1 MSRYKTYSI
10 NTKRAFKDGGRQAPA
25 ISKKEFIDRLT
36 DFVEQYKE
44 DYDDTSGAVWGT
56 ALKIIRRMYTDK
68 KSENWIKKDFKGI
81 KFNWE
86 NYDIVGDVRT
96 TKGIPYQLFN
106 AHGDWEIPVYFM
118 IYYDGKKIRVYVPT
132 VGNTWRQDL
141 KQALGNVYKAQRDI
155 KSDDEYVYEE
165 LLKDKLID
173 KQDNVSGG
181 IAEHIVADKDL
192 MIKDFSNR
200 LEVKKKSTNE
210 RFNSE
215 TERLRRA
222 ILEDVCKYFQKKIN
236 ESLD

>member
-10 NTKRAFKDGGRQAPA
+10 NTKRALKDGGRQALA
-25 ISKKEFIDRLT
+25 ISEKEFLDRLT

-56 ALKIIRRMYTDK
+56 ALKIIHRMYTDK

-81 KFNWE
+81 KFDWE

-118 IYYDGKKIRVYVPT
+118 VYYDGKKIRVYVPT

-141 KQALGNVYKAQRDI
+141 KQALGNVYKAQKDI
-155 KSDDEYVYEE
+155 KSDDEYVYDE

-173 KQDNVSGG
+173 KQDKVPGG

-210 RFNSE
+210 RFDSE

>member
-1 MSRYKTYSI
+1 MSHKTYSI

-25 ISKKEFIDRLT
+25 ISEKEYLDKLT

-44 DYDDTSGAVWGT
+44 DYDDTSGAVWGP

-81 KFNWE
+81 HFDWE

-141 KQALGNVYKAQRDI
+141 KQALGNVYKAQRGI
-155 KSDDEYVYEE
+155 KTDDEYVYDE

-173 KQDNVSGG
+173 KQDNVPGR
-181 IAEHIVADKDL
+181 IAEDIVAKKDL

-210 RFNSE
+210 KFDSE

-222 ILEDVCKYFQKKIN
+222 ILEDVCKYFQEKID
-236 ESLD
+236 ESIY

>member
-25 ISKKEFIDRLT
+25 ISEKEFLGRLT

-118 IYYDGKKIRVYVPT
+118 VYYDGKKIRVYVPT

-141 KQALGNVYKAQRDI
+141 KQALGNVYKAQKDI
-155 KSDDEYVYEE
+155 KSDDEYVYDE

-173 KQDNVSGG
+173 KQDKVPGG

-200 LEVKKKSTNE
+200 LEVKNKSTNE
-210 RFNSE
+210 RFDSE

>member
-1 MSRYKTYSI
+1 MSHKTYSI
-10 NTKRAFKDGGRQAPA
+10 NTKRAFKDGGRQAPV
-25 ISKKEFIDRLT
+25 ISKKEYLDKLT

-44 DYDDTSGAVWGT
+44 DYDDTSGAIWGP

-81 KFNWE
+81 HFDWE

-96 TKGIPYQLFN
+96 TKGVPYQLFY
-106 AHGDWEIPVYFM
+106 AGGDWEIPVYFM
-118 IYYDGKKIRVYVPT
+118 VYYDGKRIRVYVPT

-141 KQALGNVYKAQRDI
+141 KQALGNVDKAQRGI
-155 KSDDEYVYEE
+155 KTDDEYVYDE

-173 KQDNVSGG
+173 KQDNVPGR
-181 IAEHIVADKDL
+181 IAEVIVAKKDL

-210 RFNSE
+210 RFDSE

>member
-1 MSRYKTYSI
+1 MSKQKTYSI

-25 ISKKEFIDRLT
+25 ISEKEYLDKLT

-44 DYDDTSGAVWGT
+44 DYDDTSGSVWVP
-56 ALKIIRRMYTDK
+56 ALKIICRMYMDK
-68 KSENWIKKDFKGI
+68 KSQNWIKKDFKGI
-81 KFNWE
+81 HFDWE

-96 TKGIPYQLFN
+96 TKGVPYQLFY
-106 AHGDWEIPVYFM
+106 AGGDWEIPVYFM
-118 IYYDGKKIRVYVPT
+118 VYYDGKRIRVYVPT

-141 KQALGNVYKAQRDI
+141 KQALGNVRKAQRGI
-155 KSDDEYVYEE
+155 KTDNEYVYDE
-165 LLKDKLID
+165 LIKDKLINKTD
-173 KQDNVSGG
+173 YGPG
-181 IAEHIVADKDL
+181 RIAEDIVAKKDL

-210 RFNSE
+210 MFNSE
-215 TERLRRA
+215 IERLRRD

>member
-10 NTKRAFKDGGRQAPA
+10 NTKRAFKNGGRQAPV
-25 ISKKEFIDRLT
+25 ISEKEYLDKLT

-44 DYDDTSGAVWGT
+44 DYDDTSGAVWGP
-56 ALKIIRRMYTDK
+56 ALKIIRRMYMDK

-81 KFNWE
+81 HFNWE
-86 NYDIVGDVRT
+86 NYDIIGDVRT

-118 IYYDGKKIRVYVPT
+118 VYYDGKRIRVYVPT

-155 KSDDEYVYEE
+155 KTDDEYVYEQ

-173 KQDNVSGG
+173 KKDNGPGG

-210 RFNSE
+210 KFDSE
-215 TERLRRA
+215 TERLRRT
-222 ILEDVCKYFQKKIN
+222 ILEDVCKYFQEKID
-236 ESLD
+236 ESID

>member
-1 MSRYKTYSI
+1 M
-10 NTKRAFKDGGRQAPA
+10 
-25 ISKKEFIDRLT
+25 
-36 DFVEQYKE
+36 
-44 DYDDTSGAVWGT
+44 
-56 ALKIIRRMYTDK
+56 
-68 KSENWIKKDFKGI
+68 
-81 KFNWE
+81 
-86 NYDIVGDVRT
+86 RT

-118 IYYDGKKIRVYVPT
+118 VYYDGKKIRVYVPT

-141 KQALGNVYKAQRDI
+141 KQALGNVYKAQRNI
-155 KSDDEYVYEE
+155 KSDDEYVYDE

-173 KQDNVSGG
+173 KQDNVPGG

-210 RFNSE
+210 MFDSE

-222 ILEDVCKYFQKKIN
+222 ILEDVCKYFQKKID
-236 ESLD
+236 ESMI

>member
-25 ISKKEFIDRLT
+25 ISEKEFLDKLA

-81 KFNWE
+81 KFDWE

-118 IYYDGKKIRVYVPT
+118 VYYDGKKIRVYVPT

-173 KQDNVSGG
+173 KQDNVPGG
-181 IAEHIVADKDL
+181 IAEHIVADKNL

-210 RFNSE
+210 KFDSE

-222 ILEDVCKYFQKKIN
+222 ILEDVCKYFQKKID

>member
-1 MSRYKTYSI
+1 M
-10 NTKRAFKDGGRQAPA
+10 
-25 ISKKEFIDRLT
+25 
-36 DFVEQYKE
+36 
-44 DYDDTSGAVWGT
+44 
-56 ALKIIRRMYTDK
+56 
-68 KSENWIKKDFKGI
+68 
-81 KFNWE
+81 
-86 NYDIVGDVRT
+86 RT

-118 IYYDGKKIRVYVPT
+118 VYYDGKRIRVYVPT

-155 KSDDEYVYEE
+155 KTDDEYVYDE

-173 KQDNVSGG
+173 KQDNVPGRIS
-181 IAEHIVADKDL
+181 EYIVADKDL
-192 MIKDFSNR
+192 MIKDFSNC

-210 RFNSE
+210 RFDSE

>member
-1 MSRYKTYSI
+1 MSHHKTYSI
-10 NTKRAFKDGGRQAPA
+10 NTKRAFKNGGRQAPA
-25 ISKKEFIDRLT
+25 ISEKEYLDKLT

-44 DYDDTSGAVWGT
+44 DYDDTSGAIWGP
-56 ALKIIRRMYTDK
+56 ALKIIRRMYMDK

-81 KFNWE
+81 HFNWE

-118 IYYDGKKIRVYVPT
+118 VYYDGKKIRVY
-132 VGNTWRQDL
+132 DL

-155 KSDDEYVYEE
+155 KTDDEYVYEQ

-173 KQDNVSGG
+173 KKDNGPGG
-181 IAEHIVADKDL
+181 ISEHIVADKDL

-210 RFNSE
+210 RFDSE
-215 TERLRRA
+215 TERLRRT

>member
-1 MSRYKTYSI
+1 MSKQKTYSI

-25 ISKKEFIDRLT
+25 ISEKEYLDKLT

-44 DYDDTSGAVWGT
+44 EYDDTSGSVWGP
-56 ALKIIRRMYTDK
+56 ALKIIRRMYMDK

-81 KFNWE
+81 HFNWE

-118 IYYDGKKIRVYVPT
+118 VYYDGKRIRVYVPT

-141 KQALGNVYKAQRDI
+141 KQALGNVYKAQRGI
-155 KSDDEYVYEE
+155 KTDDEYVYDE

-173 KQDNVSGG
+173 KQENIPGG
-181 IAEHIVADKDL
+181 ISEYIVADKDL

-210 RFNSE
+210 RFDSE

-222 ILEDVCKYFQKKIN
+222 ILEDVCKYFQEKID
-236 ESLD
+236 ESIY

>member
-25 ISKKEFIDRLT
+25 ISEKEFLDKLT

-68 KSENWIKKDFKGI
+68 KSENQIKKDFKGI
-81 KFNWE
+81 HFDWE

-118 IYYDGKKIRVYVPT
+118 VYYDGKKIRVYVPT

-141 KQALGNVYKAQRDI
+141 KQALGNVYKAQRNI
-155 KSDDEYVYEE
+155 KSDDEYVYDE

-173 KQDNVSGG
+173 KQDNVPGG

-210 RFNSE
+210 MFDSE

-222 ILEDVCKYFQKKIN
+222 ILEDVCKYFQKKID
-236 ESLD
+236 ESMI

>member
-25 ISKKEFIDRLT
+25 ISEKEFLDRLT

-44 DYDDTSGAVWGT
+44 DYDDTSGAVLGT

-68 KSENWIKKDFKGI
+68 KSQNWIKKDFKGI

-106 AHGDWEIPVYFM
+106 AHGDWEIPVYF
-118 IYYDGKKIRVYVPT
+118 IVYYDGKKIRVYVPT

-155 KSDDEYVYEE
+155 KSDDEYVYDE

-173 KQDNVSGG
+173 KQDKVPGG

-210 RFNSE
+210 RFDSE

-222 ILEDVCKYFQKKIN
+222 IFEDVCKYFQKKIN

>member
-1 MSRYKTYSI
+1 MSHKTHSI
-10 NTKRAFKDGGRQAPA
+10 NTKRAFKDGGRRAPA
-25 ISKKEFIDRLT
+25 ISEKEYLDKLT

-44 DYDDTSGAVWGT
+44 EYDDTSGAIWGP

-81 KFNWE
+81 HFDWE

-96 TKGIPYQLFN
+96 TKGVPYQLFY
-106 AHGDWEIPVYFM
+106 AGGDWEIPVYFM
-118 IYYDGKKIRVYVPT
+118 VYYDGKRIRVYVPT

-141 KQALGNVYKAQRDI
+141 KQALGNAYKAQRGI
-155 KSDDEYVYEE
+155 KTDDEYVYDE
-165 LLKDKLID
+165 LIKDKLID
-173 KQDNVSGG
+173 KTDYDPGRIS
-181 IAEHIVADKDL
+181 EYIVANKDL

-210 RFNSE
+210 RFDSE
-215 TERLRRA
+215 TERLRRD

>member
-1 MSRYKTYSI
+1 MSKQKTYSI

-25 ISKKEFIDRLT
+25 ISEKEYLDKLT

-44 DYDDTSGAVWGT
+44 EYDDTSGAIWGP

-81 KFNWE
+81 HFDWE

-96 TKGIPYQLFN
+96 AKGIPYQLFY
-106 AHGDWEIPVYFM
+106 AGGDWEIPVYFM
-118 IYYDGKKIRVYVPT
+118 VYYDGKRIRVYVPT

-141 KQALGNVYKAQRDI
+141 KQALGNVRKAQRGI
-155 KSDDEYVYEE
+155 KTDNEYVYDE
-165 LLKDKLID
+165 LIKDKLID
-173 KQDNVSGG
+173 KTDYGPG
-181 IAEHIVADKDL
+181 RIAECIVAKKDL

-210 RFNSE
+210 RLDSE

-222 ILEDVCKYFQKKIN
+222 ILEDVCKYFKKKIN
-236 ESLD
+236 ESLY

>member
-10 NTKRAFKDGGRQAPA
+10 NTKRALKDGGRQALA
-25 ISKKEFIDRLT
+25 ISEKEFLDRLT

-56 ALKIIRRMYTDK
+56 ALKIIHRMYTDK

-81 KFNWE
+81 KFDWE

-118 IYYDGKKIRVYVPT
+118 VYYDGKKIRVYVPT

-141 KQALGNVYKAQRDI
+141 KQALGNVYKAQKDI
-155 KSDDEYVYEE
+155 KSDDEYVYDE

-173 KQDNVSGG
+173 KQDKVPGG
-181 IAEHIVADKDL
+181 IAEHIVANKDL

-210 RFNSE
+210 RFDSE

-222 ILEDVCKYFQKKIN
+222 ILEDVCKYFQKKID
-236 ESLD
+236 ESMI

>member
-25 ISKKEFIDRLT
+25 ISEKEFLDKLAV
-36 DFVEQYKE
+36 FVEQYKE

-81 KFNWE
+81 KFDWE

-173 KQDNVSGG
+173 KQDNVPGG

-210 RFNSE
+210 KFDSE

>member
-1 MSRYKTYSI
+1 MSHKTYSI

-25 ISKKEFIDRLT
+25 ISEKEYLDKLT

-44 DYDDTSGAVWGT
+44 EYDDTSGAIWGP

-81 KFNWE
+81 RFNWE

-118 IYYDGKKIRVYVPT
+118 VYYDGKRIRVYVPT
-132 VGNTWRQDL
+132 VGNTWRHDL
-141 KQALGNVYKAQRDI
+141 KQALGNVYKAKRGI
-155 KSDDEYVYEE
+155 KTDAEYVYDE

-173 KQDNVSGG
+173 KQDNVPGS
-181 IAEHIVADKDL
+181 IAEYIVANKDL

-210 RFNSE
+210 RFDSE
-215 TERLRRA
+215 TERLRRD

>member
-1 MSRYKTYSI
+1 MSKQKTYSI

-25 ISKKEFIDRLT
+25 ISEKEYLDKLT
-36 DFVEQYKE
+36 DFVAQYKE
-44 DYDDTSGAVWGT
+44 DYDDTSGAIWGA
-56 ALKIIRRMYTDK
+56 ALKIIRRMYMDK

-81 KFNWE
+81 HFDWE

-96 TKGIPYQLFN
+96 TKGVPYQLFY
-106 AHGDWEIPVYFM
+106 AGGDWEIPVYFM
-118 IYYDGKKIRVYVPT
+118 VYYDGKKIRVYVPT

-141 KQALGNVYKAQRDI
+141 KQALGNVRKAQRGI
-155 KSDDEYVYEE
+155 KTDNEYVYDE
-165 LLKDKLID
+165 LIKDKLID
-173 KQDNVSGG
+173 KTDYGPG
-181 IAEHIVADKDL
+181 RIAEYIVAKKDL

-210 RFNSE
+210 KFDSE
-215 TERLRRA
+215 TERLRRD

>member
-25 ISKKEFIDRLT
+25 ISEKEFLGKLT

-81 KFNWE
+81 KFDWE

-155 KSDDEYVYEE
+155 KSDDEYVYDE

-173 KQDNVSGG
+173 KQDNVPGG

-210 RFNSE
+210 RFDSE

-222 ILEDVCKYFQKKIN
+222 ILEDVCKYFQKKID
-236 ESLD
+236 ESMI

>member
-1 MSRYKTYSI
+1 MSKQKTYSI
-10 NTKRAFKDGGRQAPA
+10 NTKRAFKNGGRQAPA
-25 ISKKEFIDRLT
+25 ISEKEYLDKLT

-44 DYDDTSGAVWGT
+44 QYDDTSGAIWGP
-56 ALKIIRRMYTDK
+56 ALKIIRRMYMDK

-81 KFNWE
+81 HFDWE

-96 TKGIPYQLFN
+96 TKGVPYQLFY
-106 AHGDWEIPVYFM
+106 ARGDWEIPVYFM
-118 IYYDGKKIRVYVPT
+118 VYYDGKRIRVYVPT

-141 KQALGNVYKAQRDI
+141 KQALGNVDKAQRGI
-155 KSDDEYVYEE
+155 KTDDEYVYDE

-173 KQDNVSGG
+173 KQENIPGG
-181 IAEHIVADKDL
+181 ISEYIVADKDL

-210 RFNSE
+210 RFDSE

>member
-1 MSRYKTYSI
+1 MSKQKTYSI
-10 NTKRAFKDGGRQAPA
+10 NTKRAFKNGGRQAPA
-25 ISKKEFIDRLT
+25 ISEKEYLDKLT

-44 DYDDTSGAVWGT
+44 DYDDTSGSVWGP
-56 ALKIIRRMYTDK
+56 ALKIIRRMCMDK

-81 KFNWE
+81 RFNWE

-118 IYYDGKKIRVYVPT
+118 VYYDGKRIRVYVPT

-141 KQALGNVYKAQRDI
+141 KQALGNVYKAQRGI
-155 KSDDEYVYEE
+155 KTDDEYVYSE

-173 KQDNVSGG
+173 KQDNVPGS
-181 IAEHIVADKDL
+181 IAEYVVANKDL

-210 RFNSE
+210 RFDSE

-222 ILEDVCKYFQKKIN
+222 ILEDVCKYFQEKID
-236 ESLD
+236 ESIY

>member
-10 NTKRAFKDGGRQAPA
+10 NTKRAFKDGGRQAPT
-25 ISKKEFIDRLT
+25 ISEKEFLGKLT

-81 KFNWE
+81 KFDWE

-96 TKGIPYQLFN
+96 TKSIPYQLFN

-173 KQDNVSGG
+173 KQDNVPGG

-210 RFNSE
+210 KFDSE

-222 ILEDVCKYFQKKIN
+222 ILEDVCKYFQKKID

>member
-10 NTKRAFKDGGRQAPA
+10 NTKRAFKDSGRQAPA
-25 ISKKEFIDRLT
+25 ISEKEFLDRLT

-44 DYDDTSGAVWGT
+44 DYDDRSGAVWGT
-56 ALKIIRRMYTDK
+56 AIKIIRRMYTDK

-81 KFNWE
+81 KFDWE

-118 IYYDGKKIRVYVPT
+118 VYYDGKKIRVYVPT

-173 KQDNVSGG
+173 KQDNVPGG

-210 RFNSE
+210 KFDSE

>member
-25 ISKKEFIDRLT
+25 ISEKEFLGKLT

-81 KFNWE
+81 KFDWE

-118 IYYDGKKIRVYVPT
+118 VYYDGKKIRVYVPT

-173 KQDNVSGG
+173 KQDNVPGG

-210 RFNSE
+210 RFDSE

-222 ILEDVCKYFQKKIN
+222 ILEDVCKYFQKKID

>member
-1 MSRYKTYSI
+1 MSKQKTYSI

-25 ISKKEFIDRLT
+25 ISEKEYLDKLT

-44 DYDDTSGAVWGT
+44 DYDDTSGAVWGP

-81 KFNWE
+81 HFDWE

-96 TKGIPYQLFN
+96 TNGVPYQLFY
-106 AHGDWEIPVYFM
+106 AGGDWEIPVYFM
-118 IYYDGKKIRVYVPT
+118 VYYDGKRIRVYVPT
-132 VGNTWRQDL
+132 VGNAWRQDL
-141 KQALGNVYKAQRDI
+141 KQALGNVHKAQRGI
-155 KSDDEYVYEE
+155 KTDDEYVYDE
-165 LLKDKLID
+165 LIKDKLID
-173 KQDNVSGG
+173 KTDYGPG
-181 IAEHIVADKDL
+181 HIAEYIVAKKDL

-210 RFNSE
+210 KFDSE
-215 TERLRRA
+215 IERLRRD

>member
-10 NTKRAFKDGGRQAPA
+10 NTKRAFKDGGRQAPT
-25 ISKKEFIDRLT
+25 ISEKEFLGKLT

-68 KSENWIKKDFKGI
+68 KSETWIKKDFKGI
-81 KFNWE
+81 NFDWE

-118 IYYDGKKIRVYVPT
+118 VYYDGKKIRVYVPT

-173 KQDNVSGG
+173 KQDNVPGG

-210 RFNSE
+210 KFDSE

-222 ILEDVCKYFQKKIN
+222 ILEDVCKYFQKKID